1 MNFRKGTNILST
13 QMWLA
18 MAESGGWWTARELR
32 DRFATDKKGI
42 NLITWTL
49 RAMVAR
55 KELAR
60 QDATHPKF
68 AVMPDSIVPRGV
80 TAKQLLNAMGATA

>member
-1 MNFRKGTNILST
+1 MNVRKGTNILST
-13 QMWLA
+13 QLWLA
-18 MAESGGWWTARELR
+18 MAEEGGWWTTKELR
-32 DRFATDKKGI
+32 DRFAKVENGI

-60 QDATHPKF
+60 QDSMHPKF
-68 AVMPDSIVPRGV
+68 AVMPDCVVPRGV
-80 TAKQLLNAMGATA
+80 TAKQLLDAMGVS